1 MQYLVQMRL
10 ANPSRPTTTNEGL
23 AFIEQYILPT
33 LERCEELQSH
43 DKIIAGGPVSGAVAL
58 DLIVNADTARGLDEV
73 ITSLPVWPL
82 METTITPLT
91 KFDDRRQAVLAIRE
105 RLAAQAREGA
115 GAMR

>member
-10 ANPSRPTTTNEGL
+10 ANPSRPTTADEGL
-23 AFIEQYILPT
+23 IFIEQYILPT
-33 LERCEELQSH
+33 PERCGELQSH

-58 DLIVNADTARGLDEV
+58 DPIVSADTAQGLDEV

-82 METTITPLT
+82 METAITPLMMFT
-91 KFDDRRQAVLAIRE
+91 DRRQAVLAIRQ
-105 RLAAQAREGA
+105 RLATQVGEGG